1 MTAVMRPPLWRNED
15 FVTAQPSHPAEAGE
29 ADVDHEAQPLERELL
44 RHVGREVQR
53 ARAGR
58 RRRQLFQGLQQ
69 HGSACQSQPTR
80 AAPRGAAPHSQCP
93 ARCAL
98 RTAWWLMLMTKFGAV
113 PPTAG
118 SRGQPVA
125 KANTCAP
132 PTPPLTL
139 RSAPLIRQ
147 KVRRQNVRTMP
158 RSSSV
163 SLAMAPQKASM
174 EGSSGW
180 QPLSC
185 VAARHLHGHT
195 KPVKPLAHASRER
208 TQAGS
213 GASRR
218 FQRGV
223 VSRWLMH
230 GLGSRPSVHGP
241 GSLTLRRRPRRCRRC
256 RRGAPQA
263 PPA

>member
-1 MTAVMRPPLWRNED
+1 
-15 FVTAQPSHPAEAGE
+15 
-29 ADVDHEAQPLERELL
+29 
-44 RHVGREVQR
+44 
-53 ARAGR
+53 
-58 RRRQLFQGLQQ
+58 
-69 HGSACQSQPTR
+69 
-80 AAPRGAAPHSQCP
+80 
-93 ARCAL
+93 
-98 RTAWWLMLMTKFGAV
+98 MLMTKFGAV

-163 SLAMAPQKASM
+163 ILPMAPQKASM

-185 VAARHLHGHT
+185 VAARHLHNTT

-230 GLGSRPSVHGP
+230 GLGSRPSVQGP
-241 GSLTLRRRPRRCRRC
+241 ALSPCDGDLVDAGGAAEELPKLRRREERQQPRLLQHVQHP
-256 RRGAPQA
+256 APEGLGLR
-263 PPA
+263 